1 MKILVNKVIGTIAG
15 LWLAGLPGASM
26 AASEYEY
33 ADVLEAR
40 PIYKLVQ
47 VSVPQEQCWEEEVV
61 RDNRNYND
69 NSQTSVLVSAII
81 GGAIGNAL
89 GHNKSSS
96 RVGAVVGALLGR
108 SIGRDII
115 RERDYNDENARV
127 YETVQRCKT
136 VYERHEEEQIVAYQV
151 SYRYNDE
158 DYSVRMGEDPGER
171 IRVVVRVEPVL

>member
-1 MKILVNKVIGTIAG
+1 MKILVNKIMVTIAG
-15 LWLAGLPGASM
+15 LSLAGVSLVSM

-33 ADVLEAR
+33 ADVLQSR
-40 PIYKLVQ
+40 PIYRLVQ

-61 RDNRNYND
+61 RYNRSYRD
-69 NSQTSVLVSAII
+69 NSHTSVLVSTII
-81 GGAIGNAL
+81 GGAIGNAI

-115 RERDYNDENARV
+115 RQRDYNDENARV

-136 VYERHEEEQIVAYQV
+136 VYERYEEEQIVAWQV

-158 DYSVRMGEDPGER
+158 DYSVRMDEDPGER